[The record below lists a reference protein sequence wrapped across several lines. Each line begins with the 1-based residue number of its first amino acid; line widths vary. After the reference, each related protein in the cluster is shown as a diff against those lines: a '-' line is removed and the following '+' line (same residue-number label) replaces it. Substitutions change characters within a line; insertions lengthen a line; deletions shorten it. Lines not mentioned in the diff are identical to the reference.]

1 MPLSFFHQQK
11 REREMAGMLYLC
23 ATPIGNLEDMT
34 LRAVRMLK
42 EVDMI
47 ACEDTRT
54 SRKLLD
60 HYEIRT
66 PVTSYHEH
74 NKWEK
79 AEVLVREMLEGA
91 DVAVI
96 TDAGM
101 PCISDP
107 GEALVKKAAEAG
119 ICVSVIPGATASVS
133 ALAVS
138 GMDTGRFVF
147 EGFLPA
153 SGKERKE
160 RLASLAKE
168 ERTIILYEAPHRL
181 VRTLADL
188 TEVLGETR
196 KVSLVRELT
205 KRYETVV
212 RSDLAGLSE
221 KFSEEEPKGECVL
234 VLAGADHGEVLQE
247 ERSKWEEIPLQEH
260 YEKYLRDGL
269 DRKEAMKQ
277 VAKDRGV
284 PKREIYQA
292 LNSTEKGNR

>member
-1 MPLSFFHQQK
+1 MT
-11 REREMAGMLYLC
+11 GTLYLT
-23 ATPIGNLEDMT
+23 ATPVGNLEDMT
-34 LRAVRMLK
+34 FRAVRILR
-42 EVDMI
+42 EVDLL

-60 HYEIRT
+60 HYDIHT

-79 AEVLVREMLEGA
+79 AEALIKKLQQGGSIA
-91 DVAVI
+91 LI

-107 GEALVKKAAEAG
+107 GEVLVKMAAAAG
-119 ICVSVIPGATASVS
+119 IMITVVPGATASVS

-138 GMDTGRFVF
+138 GQDTGKFVF

-153 SGKERKE
+153 SGKERRE
-160 RLASLAKE
+160 RLAALAGE

-181 VRTLADL
+181 VKTLSDL
-188 TEVLGETR
+188 AGTLGGER
-196 KVSLVRELT
+196 RASLVRELT
-205 KRYETVV
+205 KKHESVV
-212 RSDLAGLSE
+212 RDTLSGILALYE
-221 KFSEEEPKGECVL
+221 DAKPRGECVL
-234 VLAGADHGEVLQE
+234 VISGADREALLEE
-247 ERSKWEEIPLQEH
+247 ERKKWEDISIEEH
-260 YEKYLRDGL
+260 FASYTAAGM

-284 PKREIYQA
+284 PKREIYQC
-292 LNSTEKGNR
+292 LNS

>member
-1 MPLSFFHQQK
+1 MS
-11 REREMAGMLYLC
+11 GTLYLC

-34 LRAVRMLK
+34 YRAVRVLQ
-42 EVDMI
+42 EADLI

-60 HYEIRT
+60 HYDIHT

-79 AEVLVREMLEGA
+79 AEILVNRIVGGLN
-91 DVAVI
+91 VALI

-107 GEALVKKAAEAG
+107 GEVIVKKAAEAG
-119 ICVSVIPGATASVS
+119 ISITVIPGASASVS

-147 EGFLPA
+147 EGFLAA

-160 RLASLAKE
+160 RLAALAKE

-181 VRTLADL
+181 KKTLEDL
-188 TEVLGETR
+188 KDCLGGNR
-196 KVSLVRELT
+196 KISLARELT
-205 KRYETVV
+205 KKHETVT
-212 RSDLAGLSE
+212 RSDIDGLCALY
-221 KFSEEEPKGECVL
+221 SEEEPKGECVL
-234 VLAGADHGEVLQE
+234 VIAGADRESVLKE
-247 ERSKWEEIPLQEH
+247 ERSRWDDISVKDH
-260 YEKYLRDGL
+260 YLSYLDKGL
-269 DRKEAMKQ
+269 DRKDAMKQ
-277 VAKDRGV
+277 VAKDRGLS
-284 PKREIYQA
+284 KRDVYSILTGTQ
-292 LNSTEKGNR
+292 GDPM